1 MKRFS
6 NAKMRELENAISAIE
21 AAIKKDED
29 AKERKA
35 RQQLDRILEFDYP
48 EAGKDLAELA
58 KNPDFSLSTGDSG
71 WVVDALIDGKIS
83 EEDFMKVVPGCYF
96 DLDSEERLT
105 QAVADGR
112 LSLELFYQLLDSSKQ
127 LHSHLLFASSTN
139 PIFQAALDKKL
150 PAEVFSVAI
159 EKDCVTWENQSV
171 IAKAYLLGL
180 ISIKDMEKLIND
192 NGFHFTLKKEQ
203 EIIDAIV
210 KEKKSVDL
218 LMPFLGENYCL
229 QIEARKLL
237 IAYVTEGELP
247 FSLILQQPSRGEY
260 WYEEAVLPVYEAVQQ
275 GKLSVDMLKELV
287 KLGGEFFSEFTWW
300 KLFKSGY
307 DFCVIPYL
315 KEFYPEL
322 LFKVQ

>member
-1 MKRFS
+1 MKKFS
-6 NAKMRELENAISAIE
+6 NAKMQELENAVSAIE
-21 AAIKKDED
+21 VAIKKDED

-58 KNPDFSLSTGDSG
+58 KNPNFGLSTGDSG

-83 EEDFMKVVPGCYF
+83 EEDFMKVAPKCYF
-96 DLDSEERLT
+96 DSDDEERL
-105 QAVADGR
+105 ARAIADGK
-112 LSLELFYQLLDSSKQ
+112 LSLELFYLLIDCSKLFHSS
-127 LHSHLLFASSTN
+127 LN

-150 PAEVFSVAI
+150 SAEVFSVAI
-159 EKDCVTWENQSV
+159 EKDCVTWENQFFIV
-171 IAKAYLLGL
+171 KAYLMGL
-180 ISIKDMEKLIND
+180 ISINDMKKLINN
-192 NGFHFTLKKEQ
+192 NGFHFTFKKEQ
-203 EIIDAIV
+203 EIIDTIV

-218 LMPFLGENYCL
+218 LMPFLGEKYCL
-229 QIEARKLL
+229 NKESRQLL
-237 IAYVTEGELP
+237 IAYVTEGKLP
-247 FSLILQQPSRGEY
+247 FSLILQQRNFCEY
-260 WYEEAVLPVYEAVQQ
+260 WYEEAVLPMCEAVQQ

-287 KLGGEFFSEFTWW
+287 NLGGEFFSEFTWW

>member
-1 MKRFS
+1 MQ
-6 NAKMRELENAISAIE
+6 ELENAVSAIE

-29 AKERKA
+29 AKKRKA

-58 KNPDFSLSTGDSG
+58 KNPNFGLDEGDSR
-71 WVVDALIDGKIS
+71 WVIDALLDGKIS
-83 EEDFMKVVPGCYF
+83 EKDFMKVVPGCYF
-96 DLDSEERLT
+96 DSDDEERLT

-139 PIFQAALDKKL
+139 SIFQAALDKKL

-159 EKDCVTWENQSV
+159 EKDCVTWENQSFIV
-171 IAKAYLLGL
+171 KAYLTGL
-180 ISIKDMEKLIND
+180 VSINDMKKLIKG
-192 NGFHFTLKKEQ
+192 NGFFFDKDNEQ

-210 KEKKSVDL
+210 KEKKSLDF
-218 LMPFLGENYCL
+218 LMPFLGEKYL
-229 QIEARKLL
+229 LKEKSRQLL
-237 IAYVTEGELP
+237 IAYVTEGKLP
-247 FSLILQQPSRGEY
+247 FSLILQQSQHKNF
-260 WYEEAVLPVYEAVQQ
+260 WCKEAVLPVCKAVQQ

-287 KLGGEFFSEFTWW
+287 DCGEKFFSDMTRWE
-300 KLFKSGY
+300 LFKSGY

-315 KEFYPEL
+315 EKFYPEL

>member
-1 MKRFS
+1 MKKYS

-29 AKERKA
+29 AKQRKA

-48 EAGKDLAELA
+48 DDGKDLAELA

-83 EEDFMKVVPGCYF
+83 EEDFMKVAPKCYF
-96 DLDSEERLT
+96 DSDDEERLARAI
-105 QAVADGR
+105 AVGI
-112 LSLELFYQLLDSSKQ
+112 LSLELFYLLIDCSKLFHSS
-127 LHSHLLFASSTN
+127 LN

-150 PAEVFSVAI
+150 SAEVFSVAI
-159 EKDCVTWENQSV
+159 EKDCVTWENQSFIV
-171 IAKAYLLGL
+171 KAYLLGL
-180 ISIKDMEKLIND
+180 ISIKDMEKLINN
-192 NGFHFTLKKEQ
+192 NGFHFTFKKER
-203 EIIDAIV
+203 EIIDTIV

-260 WYEEAVLPVYEAVQQ
+260 WYEEAVLPVCEAVQQ

>member
-1 MKRFS
+1 MKKLS
-6 NAKMRELENAISAIE
+6 DAKMRELENAVSAIE
-21 AAIKKDED
+21 AAIKRDED
-29 AKERKA
+29 AKQRKA

-48 EAGKDLAELA
+48 EAGKNLAELA
-58 KNPDFSLSTGDSG
+58 KNPNFGLDEGDSR
-71 WVVDALIDGKIS
+71 WVIDALLDGKIS
-83 EEDFMKVVPGCYF
+83 EGDFMKVVPGCYF
-96 DLDSEERLT
+96 DLDGEERLT
-105 QAVADGR
+105 QAIADGR
-112 LSLELFYQLLDSSKQ
+112 LSLELFYKLLDSSKQ
-127 LHSHLLFASSTN
+127 LHSPLLFASSIN

-150 PAEVFSVAI
+150 SAEVFSVAI
-159 EKDCVTWENQSV
+159 EKDCVTWENQSF
-171 IAKAYLLGL
+171 IIKAYLMGL
-180 ISIKDMEKLIND
+180 ISINDMKKLIND
-192 NGFHFTLKKEQ
+192 NGFFFNFKKEQ

-218 LMPFLGENYCL
+218 LMPFLGEKYCL
-229 QIEARKLL
+229 QKESRQLL
-237 IAYVTEGELP
+237 IAYVTEGKLP

-287 KLGGEFFSEFTWW
+287 NLGGEFFSEFTWW

-307 DFCVIPYL
+307 DFCVISYL